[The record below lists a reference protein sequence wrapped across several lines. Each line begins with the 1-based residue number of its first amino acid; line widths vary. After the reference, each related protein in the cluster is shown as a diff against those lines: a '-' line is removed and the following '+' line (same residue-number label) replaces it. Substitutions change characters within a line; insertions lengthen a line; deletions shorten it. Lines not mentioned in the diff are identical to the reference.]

1 MSMICK
7 TCNKVMN
14 IFGTRY
20 EQKKNK
26 DGTKQFLHRPFCEC
40 RRCRYRKYTN
50 TITSQEIIEK
60 EASKNK
66 K

>member
-26 DGTKQFLHRPFCEC
+26 NGTKQFLHRPYCEC
-40 RRCRYRKYTN
+40 RRCRYRKYIN
-50 TITSQEIIEK
+50 FPSFQEIIERK
-60 EASKNK
+60 VNK
-66 K
+66 